1 MMLRQNGYAGSMN
14 MIGRYLLAL
23 GLTLL
28 LGGCASGVI
37 QSVELG
43 AGEQPA
49 VNKRLNII
57 IGGTGTCGALN
68 VNWGDAG
75 NTWDTFTNVDLEA
88 RDVIS
93 HTYTGWRGGK
103 TITVEPQARCSGTAQ
118 MRFTTTP
125 STMSFGWARLPSG
138 MNPTSCFMV
147 PSSASPGGIM
157 PPLTANTLVRVMG
170 APTPQVNFGCRN
182 NGCIYDPDG
191 RPGTSAA
198 APFSFPGFREY
209 SLVMRLGGATLFQ
222 GGKSERFAAPTGGG
236 LEFCQNTDT
245 PTANITGGWQIDLK
259 VDELGF
265 PARRNYAP

>member
-1 MMLRQNGYAGSMN
+1 
-14 MIGRYLLAL
+14 MIGRTVLAL
-23 GLTLL
+23 GLILL
-28 LGGCASGVI
+28 LGGCANGVI
-37 QSVELG
+37 KSVELG

-57 IGGTGTCGALN
+57 ISGSGTCGGVN

-88 RDVIS
+88 RNVIS
-93 HTYTGWRGGK
+93 HTYTGWTGGK
-103 TITVEPQARCSGTAQ
+103 TITVEPQAQCSGTAR

-138 MNPTSCFMV
+138 MNPMVCFRV
-147 PSSASPGGIM
+147 PSRSSPGGIM

-170 APTPQVNFGCRN
+170 TPSPQVNFGCRY

-191 RPGTSAA
+191 RPGTSSA

-222 GGKSERFAAPTGGG
+222 GGKSERFTAPTGGT

-245 PTANITGGWQIDLK
+245 PTANITGGWQIDIK

-265 PARRNYAP
+265 PPRRDYAP